1 MICYCFSPVKG
12 HSSWPRF
19 GLLGVFSSSSLSRA
33 RSAPLFLSARAHQ
46 PRRPDEADVV
56 PSASS
61 DARWLVDLHMQF
73 NTAVRVINNHVG
85 VVLYPWP
92 RVITSGALI
101 CYRCYQSTSGPWC
114 NACKKCRYMKQTTKY
129 IKLQKKHSLLKDPA
143 AKTQTIRLVD
153 HLYQLVERKL
163 TNSELLLMQY
173 RSQYLQ
179 EHNTVVKQLDEIS
192 NISCPV

>member
-1 MICYCFSPVKG
+1 
-12 HSSWPRF
+12 
-19 GLLGVFSSSSLSRA
+19 
-33 RSAPLFLSARAHQ
+33 
-46 PRRPDEADVV
+46 
-56 PSASS
+56 
-61 DARWLVDLHMQF
+61 
-73 NTAVRVINNHVG
+73 
-85 VVLYPWP
+85 
-92 RVITSGALI
+92 
-101 CYRCYQSTSGPWC
+101 
-114 NACKKCRYMKQTTKY
+114 MKQTTKY